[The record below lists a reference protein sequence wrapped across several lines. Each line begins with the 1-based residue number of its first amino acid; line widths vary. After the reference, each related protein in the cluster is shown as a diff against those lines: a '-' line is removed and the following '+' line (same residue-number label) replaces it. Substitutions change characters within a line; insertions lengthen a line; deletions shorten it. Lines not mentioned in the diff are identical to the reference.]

1 MGFNFFVSFDRCPP
15 RVKMKR
21 RNYTPTRWPT
31 FNCLGAINWLRSTIS
46 LAFAVS
52 CLVLFLYVLPPWK
65 IKTIADA
72 VWSTGGAVVGVV
84 HKVATEEQ
92 KAQQFLAQL
101 TKSGREIW
109 ASVQDS
115 VPEPVVSIG

>member
-1 MGFNFFVSFDRCPP
+1 MSRRSYTYP
-15 RVKMKR
+15 R
-21 RNYTPTRWPT
+21 PS
-31 FNCLGAINWLRSTIS
+31 FNCLGAVNWLRSTIS
-46 LAFAVS
+46 LVFGIS
-52 CLVLFLYVLPPWK
+52 CLVIFLYVLPPWK
-65 IKTIADA
+65 IKTIVDGL
-72 VWSTGGAVVGVV
+72 WTTGGAVVSVA

-115 VPEPVVSIG
+115 LPESSDIPVVNVI